1 MQHQTHFSKIKSLLY
16 LPSELHKE
24 NFLLSSMKE
33 RKIYIRQP
41 IHGYSINN
49 PLHYD
54 KVIESP
60 FYEPILTEPCTERT
74 HKITL
79 PKLILSRMPKS
90 MTSTKSSHS
99 TQTSAPK
106 SMRLKHVSK
115 ISLDFPYVKSSF
127 SRKIRS
133 VVSM

>member
-54 KVIESP
+54 K
-60 FYEPILTEPCTERT
+60 
-74 HKITL
+74 
-79 PKLILSRMPKS
+79 
-90 MTSTKSSHS
+90 
-99 TQTSAPK
+99 
-106 SMRLKHVSK
+106 
-115 ISLDFPYVKSSF
+115 
-127 SRKIRS
+127 
-133 VVSM
+133 